1 MARKY
6 RGYKKKGKRKVRRSY
21 YVSRGGVRI

>member
-6 RGYKKKGKRKVRRSY
+6 RGKGKRKW
-21 YVSRGGVRI
+21 